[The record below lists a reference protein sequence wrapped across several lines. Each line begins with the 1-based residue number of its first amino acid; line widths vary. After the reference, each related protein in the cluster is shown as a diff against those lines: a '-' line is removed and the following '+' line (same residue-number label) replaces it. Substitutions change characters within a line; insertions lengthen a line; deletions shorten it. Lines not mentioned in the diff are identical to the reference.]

1 MSRREL
7 AVASHREREH
17 TIGLAKP
24 TYGTTAALPR
34 AFAAGGH
41 VTNRPCRAPCACMPP
56 EAVALATVL
65 AYPGHEPSRRE
76 PVVAGHRER
85 KPAQPNNLKIQ
96 SIQCVHMARFCSI
109 ERSPSRSPDETLPT
123 RLPRANLLLRVP
135 LAMPFP
141 FAEYT
146 TRANRTQLRHSTPLA
161 PCRIRRIA
169 ADRRASRC
177 RPPARRSTP
186 TAPRTRSY
194 STVKDQRP
202 CRLLPGLVAN
212 AVKHSAAPSLTC
224 PTAPPPPAYKRRR

>member
-1 MSRREL
+1 VLCRANDLSSTLLCSLLCSCECVMAGATVTPGRRRKTRQQSTMPCHFPMPQQRHHSHRSHRRRSATTEHGTRPDPGQTGTPVPSLPMSRREL

-96 SIQCVHMARFCSI
+96 SIQ
-109 ERSPSRSPDETLPT
+109 
-123 RLPRANLLLRVP
+123 
-135 LAMPFP
+135 
-141 FAEYT
+141 
-146 TRANRTQLRHSTPLA
+146 
-161 PCRIRRIA
+161 PCTWHAFVR
-169 ADRRASRC
+169 
-177 RPPARRSTP
+177 
-186 TAPRTRSY
+186 
-194 STVKDQRP
+194 
-202 CRLLPGLVAN
+202 
-212 AVKHSAAPSLTC
+212 
-224 PTAPPPPAYKRRR
+224 

>member
-96 SIQCVHMARFCSI
+96 SIQ
-109 ERSPSRSPDETLPT
+109 
-123 RLPRANLLLRVP
+123 
-135 LAMPFP
+135 
-141 FAEYT
+141 
-146 TRANRTQLRHSTPLA
+146 
-161 PCRIRRIA
+161 PCTWHAFVR
-169 ADRRASRC
+169 
-177 RPPARRSTP
+177 
-186 TAPRTRSY
+186 
-194 STVKDQRP
+194 
-202 CRLLPGLVAN
+202 
-212 AVKHSAAPSLTC
+212 
-224 PTAPPPPAYKRRR
+224 